1 MFVAVEGAYIDIIKY
16 DKTIFEIASKNKVAI
31 VTTSS
36 FMPVLRMVNHLW
48 NIENQNKNITEIV
61 ELSKKMYAKVEKFSK
76 EMKIIG
82 DSIDKAKNAY
92 DSAKAYI
99 STGNA
104 NILSTSKKIINIAEK
119 GKAKGELAIEFE
131 ED

>member
-1 MFVAVEGAYIDIIKY
+1 
-16 DKTIFEIASKNKVAI
+16 
-31 VTTSS
+31 
-36 FMPVLRMVNHLW
+36 
-48 NIENQNKNITEIV
+48 
-61 ELSKKMYAKVEKFSK
+61 
-76 EMKIIG
+76 MKIIG